1 MRYIFSLQHTRRQH
15 TSTQDYE
22 VKAMGRALL
31 SCVGDGLS
39 SWKTYIASTILMTI
53 RLNFTSTV
61 TILNS
66 SRPPSYSCDL
76 YLGLKRSCR
85 APAHQGQADDM
96 SNCHSPFCLVTPHDD
111 VILKPEK
118 NSPLLWCK
126 QIHANIDSSIPFYIL
141 GLVQLAS
148 FSRSYTWS
156 IHAST
161 RSTRALNN
169 ISVHIFCACLV
180 LIEYG
185 VLGSNIT
192 QFQAFYMWEDFNVNA
207 WQTNNIIESE
217 STQN

>member
-1 MRYIFSLQHTRRQH
+1 MRYIVSLQHRRQH
-15 TSTQDYE
+15 NSTRDYE

-31 SCVGDGLS
+31 SCVGDGRSLLENAHC
-39 SWKTYIASTILMTI
+39 KYYPHDNTFEVYI
-53 RLNFTSTV
+53 
-61 TILNS
+61 NS
-66 SRPPSYSCDL
+66 NDPKLIKLRPPSYGCDL

-148 FSRSYTWS
+148 FSRSYTRS
-156 IHAST
+156 IQAST

-207 WQTNNIIESE
+207 
-217 STQN
+217 